1 MLEISN
7 SMNISG
13 YQLNTSIGVRGIDFD
28 IFHNKT
34 NSNSVMVPTFKFDL
48 STLLIM
54 KSGMQSHILKPRI
67 FYGYVGHEEQDD
79 NPVFDTYMLNMTNQ
93 VFNLNRFTGMDR
105 IGDQNFY
112 TLSMEYKRRQMNM
125 NNISFEISQKFYLK
139 DRKVFINNMSM
150 NSMQADM
157 MSNTMNMGIMSNS
170 MNMNTMSNSMDMGMM
185 TMMNG
190 DKDPIMIMAKWM
202 PNMKTMFM
210 ASGSYSDQMKK
221 FSIAGLTINHMFDKG
236 KVGYAKRY
244 TRMTG
249 DFNQTLDYSEF
260 FANLKI
266 KDNVSFVAEVKR
278 DDENS
283 SNIESSVGIGFENC
297 CFSFR
302 ILASDKNLSKYLDGY
317 RPEAYQYLGDAWD
330 DIIRI
335 ESKSRIN
342 FEFELKGLNS
352 SFEKVS
358 RFMNNSLLSH

>member
-1 MLEISN
+1 
-7 SMNISG
+7 
-13 YQLNTSIGVRGIDFD
+13 
-28 IFHNKT
+28 
-34 NSNSVMVPTFKFDL
+34 MVPTFKFDL

-54 KSGMQSHILKPRI
+54 KSGMKSHVLKPRI

-79 NPVFDTYMLNMTNQ
+79 NPVFDTYKLGMMNQ

-125 NNISFEISQKFYLK
+125 NNISLKISQKFYLK

-150 NSMQADM
+150 NSMHSDM
-157 MSNTMNMGIMSNS
+157 MSNTMNMGMMSNS
-170 MNMNTMSNSMDMGMM
+170 MNMNTMSDSMDMGMM
-185 TMMNG
+185 SMMNG

-210 ASGSYSDQMKK
+210 ASGNYSEEMKK
-221 FSIAGLTINHMFDKG
+221 FPMAGLTINHMFDKG

>member
-1 MLEISN
+1 
-7 SMNISG
+7 
-13 YQLNTSIGVRGIDFD
+13 
-28 IFHNKT
+28 
-34 NSNSVMVPTFKFDL
+34 
-48 STLLIM
+48 
-54 KSGMQSHILKPRI
+54 
-67 FYGYVGHEEQDD
+67 
-79 NPVFDTYMLNMTNQ
+79 
-93 VFNLNRFTGMDR
+93 
-105 IGDQNFY
+105 
-112 TLSMEYKRRQMNM
+112 M
-125 NNISFEISQKFYLK
+125 NNISLKISQKFYLK

-150 NSMQADM
+150 NSMHSDM
-157 MSNTMNMGIMSNS
+157 MSNS
-170 MNMNTMSNSMDMGMM
+170 MNMNTMSDSMDMGMM
-185 TMMNG
+185 SMMNG

-221 FSIAGLTINHMFDKG
+221 FPIAGLTINHMFDKG

-260 FANLKI
+260 FANLQI